1 MSDDL
6 STRESRGV
14 CTYSVSWYWLS
25 LPPGLDGNELG
36 LHRSCEVYS
45 VEGESCCFVV
55 VLL

>member
-6 STRESRGV
+6 STMSPVESVPTRFHGIG
-14 CTYSVSWYWLS
+14 WA
-25 LPPGLDGNELG
+25 PPNWDNDGNELE

-45 VEGESCCFVV
+45 VEGESCLF